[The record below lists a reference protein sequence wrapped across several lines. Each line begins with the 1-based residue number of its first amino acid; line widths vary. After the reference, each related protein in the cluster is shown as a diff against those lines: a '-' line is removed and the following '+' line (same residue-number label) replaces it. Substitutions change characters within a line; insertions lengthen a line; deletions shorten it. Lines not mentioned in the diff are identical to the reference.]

1 MAAAAAPSWNRRSTV
16 EQCDPNRGGEM
27 ARAYEATSLSV
38 SKSWSTP
45 KVRTF
50 VDFMAAQ
57 FRAARG

>member
-27 ARAYEATSLSV
+27 AQAYEATSLSV

-45 KVRTF
+45 KGPRLRRF
-50 VDFMAAQ
+50 HG
-57 FRAARG
+57 RAISRG